1 VRQEKRGLGR
11 DDGRRR
17 QRATTA
23 DAVADEE
30 AVQPGGDAR
39 ASATGRRRRRRLQLD
54 GAGHKGLLPE
64 TEHAVGRVPAGG
76 TAGR

>member
-1 VRQEKRGLGR
+1 VRQEKRGPDH

-23 DAVADEE
+23 YAVAKKE
-30 AVQPGGDAR
+30 AVQPGDAR
-39 ASATGRRRRRRLQLD
+39 ASATGRRRRRLQLD